1 MVYRC
6 EGNLHADLVIEIL
19 EHVIVKI
26 LGVVDYDLLWDSITT
41 NDVLQYIFLM
51 VAEVMLVTD
60 FTSTHF
66 VRYSTTIM
74 VKV

>member
-26 LGVVDYDLLWDSITT
+26 LGVVDYDLLWDSVMT
-41 NDVLQYIFLM
+41 NDVLQYFFLM
-51 VAEVMLVTD
+51 VTEVMLVTD
-60 FTSTHF
+60 FTSTQF
-66 VRYSTTIM
+66 VKYSTTIM